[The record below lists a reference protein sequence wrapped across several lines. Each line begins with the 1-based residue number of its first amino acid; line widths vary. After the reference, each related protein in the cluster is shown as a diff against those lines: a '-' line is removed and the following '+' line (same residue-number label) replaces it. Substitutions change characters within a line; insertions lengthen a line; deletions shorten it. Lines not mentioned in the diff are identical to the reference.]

1 MILELTLGIVFIT
14 ISISLL
20 LFIPLIIG
28 APFEP
33 SRDDRIKTILK
44 LASPRKKDKIVDL
57 GSGDGRIVIAFAEKG
72 YESHGYEINPWLVL
86 YSIINSKIKRVK
98 NAHFHLG
105 NFWNKN
111 LSKYNTIILFQ
122 IGYIMPNLEKKIKKE
137 CKAKTKIVSN
147 KWTFPNLKPVKKEN
161 NVKLYIIKK

>member
-1 MILELTLGIVFIT
+1 MILELTLGIIFII

-20 LFIPLIIG
+20 LLVPLIIG

-33 SRDDRIKTILK
+33 SKDDKIKTILK
-44 LASPRKKDKIVDL
+44 LASPQKKDKIVDL

-72 YESHGYEINPWLVL
+72 YEAHGYEINPWLVL
-86 YSIINSKIKRVK
+86 YSIIIARVKGAK

-111 LSKYNTIILFQ
+111 LSKFNIVTLFQ
-122 IGYIMPNLEKKIKKE
+122 IGYIMPKLEKKIEKE
-137 CKAKTKIVSN
+137 CKSRTKIVSN
-147 KWTFPNLKPVKKEN
+147 KWTFPNINPKKIEN
-161 NVKLYIIKK
+161 NVKLYIIN